1 MNHLPGIWNNTTKK
15 LFAVGIG
22 RKDSFEV
29 TIMESLGPLF
39 VEDVE
44 HSVDDTWNLVTMT
57 TNSLRNE
64 ILKYQAASI
73 ETAIGLS
80 ASGIQ
85 CIRDKIMLIK
95 TSLFNST
102 KW

>member
-44 HSVDDTWNLVTMT
+44 HSVDDTWNLDSRTSMMSVFELLAT
-57 TNSLRNE
+57 LQNE
-64 ILKYQAASI
+64 YDNQ
-73 ETAIGLS
+73 
-80 ASGIQ
+80 
-85 CIRDKIMLIK
+85 R
-95 TSLFNST
+95 TS
-102 KW
+102 